1 MSRTLEELR
10 VGERSTI
17 LEVAGEDAVS
27 VRLMEMGLIDG
38 EPIECVGVAPL
49 GDPREYLV
57 RGYHLSLRADEARR
71 VLLEPPAYERHAPP
85 APAARS

>member
-1 MSRTLEELR
+1 MSRTLDELR

-17 LEVAGEDAVS
+17 LEVSGDDAVS

-57 RGYHLSLRADEARR
+57 RGYHLSLRAEEARR
-71 VLLEPPAYERHAPP
+71 VLLEAPAYERHAPST
-85 APAARS
+85 RS